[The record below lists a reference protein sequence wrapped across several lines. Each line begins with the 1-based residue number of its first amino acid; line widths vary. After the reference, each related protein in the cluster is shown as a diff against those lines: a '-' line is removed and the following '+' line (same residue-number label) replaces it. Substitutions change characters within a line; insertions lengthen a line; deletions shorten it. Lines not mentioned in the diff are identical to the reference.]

1 MNVACVLEDL
11 DRARLEMSDDAVFTI
26 RYNHYYLLSG
36 RLPTF
41 HLHQKVRATWCI
53 SNFFKNHQNE
63 RRIVV
68 LEWF

>member
-1 MNVACVLEDL
+1 MNVACFLEDL

-26 RYNHYYLLSG
+26 RYNHYLPCG

-41 HLHQKVRATWCI
+41 HLHQKVKATWCI
-53 SNFFKNHQNE
+53 SNCFENHQNK